1 MAKKQLVVFQ
11 IGKEQ
16 FAMDISLAKEV
27 VPLADLTPI
36 PDAPEFVGGLMNL
49 RGALVPVLDLRKRL
63 RAGSWTSPEPRI
75 IVANLDGVLTGL
87 IVDGACEVRGVE
99 EREIEPPPDVIREV
113 GADYVA
119 GIIHLPD
126 KAITL
131 IDIGRAFEAEITAK
145 LDEVI
150 KLIRENDA
158 H

>member
-1 MAKKQLVVFQ
+1 MGKRQLVVFQ

-16 FAMDISLAKEV
+16 FAMDIGLAKEV
-27 VPLADLTPI
+27 VPLGEVTPI

-63 RAGSWTSPEPRI
+63 RAGASSSGEPKI
-75 IVANLDGVLTGL
+75 IVANLDGVMTGL

-99 EREIEPPPDVIREV
+99 EKEIEPPPDVIREV

-119 GIIHLPD
+119 GVIHLPD
-126 KAITL
+126 RVITL
-131 IDIGRAFEAEITAK
+131 IDIGRAFEAEITAR
-145 LDEVI
+145 LEEVVR
-150 KLIRENDA
+150 LIRDA